1 MSSLY
6 WFSRLKSN
14 SHVWLDSCVHLWPI
28 LLTGWRNIS
37 LSLRTRQWGSKGRAR
52 WCGSL
57 GWGRIGSCRP
67 RGVGATGH
75 MAIRGTGGEE
85 GFVKQEDW
93 MLPAW
98 SGSSDSLGV
107 LSWGRSGASPSFKGP
122 LRASAGSPAFPRG
135 PVCTRGPPWCWSPRR
150 SGWSCRAAGTSACS
164 PGCKTSRRCPAWR
177 GAVLWKSAEITASH

>member
-6 WFSRLKSN
+6 RFSRLKYN
-14 SHVWLDSCVHLWPI
+14 SHVWLDSCIHLWPI

-37 LSLRTRQWGSKGRAR
+37 LSLRTRQWWSKGRAT

-57 GWGRIGSCRP
+57 GRGRIRSHRP
-67 RGVGATGH
+67 WGVGATGH
-75 MAIRGTGGEE
+75 MAIRGSGGEE

-98 SGSSDSLGV
+98 SGSSDSVGV
-107 LSWGRSGASPSFKGP
+107 LFWGRSGASPSFKGH
-122 LRASAGSPAFPRG
+122 LQASAGSPAFPRG
-135 PVCTRGPPWCWSPRR
+135 PMYTRGSPWCWSPRR

-177 GAVLWKSAEITASH
+177 GAVPWKSAEITASC